1 MLTPL
6 RALLAA
12 IALAVVLGWG
22 ASGAA
27 VRAAPRVT
35 LVADSV
41 GGVLFWQRQARDE
54 LGRGIDFRIDIR
66 TCRRLVSEGCV
77 YDGERPPSVLEAIGD
92 LGSAL
97 GQVAVIEVG
106 YNDAASGF
114 AAGIDRVMRA
124 LVDAGVDQV
133 VWITLRERQAS
144 WADINDQIREARKRW
159 PQLAVGDWEFESRDH
174 DEWFADGIHMNWDGG
189 EAFTRFLRPLV
200 VGACGPACVEGG
212 SILTVGGPL
221 RWARSG
227 MRYVDRIR
235 ISGGTPPYRLT
246 VKGLPAPL
254 RVLRDGT
261 IVGRP
266 KAAGTYSLEVDVVDV
281 AGIRNR
287 ATVTLKVV
295 RRLGTGSTNAR

>member
-6 RALLAA
+6 RTLLAA
-12 IALAVVLGWG
+12 TALALLLACG

-27 VRAAPRVT
+27 ATAAPRVT

-77 YDGERPPSVLEAIGD
+77 YDGERPPSALEAIGD
-92 LGSAL
+92 LGPAL
-97 GQVAVIEVG
+97 GRVAVIDVG
-106 YNDAASGF
+106 YNDAPSGF

-133 VWITLRERQAS
+133 VWITLRERQGS
-144 WADINDQIREARKRW
+144 WADINDQSRAARKRW
-159 PQLAVGDWEFESRDH
+159 PQLTVGDWDLESRDH

-200 VGACGPACVEGG
+200 VGACGVACAEGG
-212 SILTVGGPL
+212 SMLTVGGPL
-221 RWARSG
+221 RWARTG

-235 ISGGTPPYRLT
+235 VSGGTPPYRLT

-254 RVLRDGT
+254 RVRGDGT

-266 KAAGTYSLEVDVVDV
+266 KAAGTYSLEVNVVDA
-281 AGIRNR
+281 AGIRNG
-287 ATVTLKVV
+287 ATVALKVV
-295 RRLGTGSTNAR
+295 HRQGTGSRNAR